1 MLEANNDVEIM
12 LRTFNL
18 PKREYMTESIG
29 GFDINVQRIA
39 PPDFDENGTKR
50 YPVLVY
56 VYGEF
61 RALETLKIEVKLF
74 Q

>member
-1 MLEANNDVEIM
+1 M
-12 LRTFNL
+12 LRSFNL

-29 GFDINVQRIA
+29 GFDINIQRIA

-56 VYGEF
+56 VYGESSISG
-61 RALETLKIEVKLF
+61 KIKSNTFNGWLDMEF
-74 Q
+74 